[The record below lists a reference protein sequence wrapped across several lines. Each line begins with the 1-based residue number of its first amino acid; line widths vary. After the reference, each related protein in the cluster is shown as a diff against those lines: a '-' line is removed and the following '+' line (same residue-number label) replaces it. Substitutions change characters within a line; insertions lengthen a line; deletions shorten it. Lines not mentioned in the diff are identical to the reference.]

1 MDRRQFVRNSALAF
15 CAIPVMH
22 TAGIVPRG
30 SARRGNARRGN
41 ARRGNAR
48 RIQADAM
55 PEWLQTLVRQADK
68 SIESL
73 LTYQVKD
80 FKSPDLGG
88 LRDGFDLL
96 NPHST
101 SALIQYGAN
110 GLFSPASKFYRS
122 KELLADMNLAAL
134 YLIKTQ
140 HSDGTIDLLSTN
152 FHSTPDTGFLV
163 KRLAMAYKLIEQS
176 GTEGADLMLPNL
188 KTFLVRGGDA
198 LSVGGI
204 HTPNHRW
211 VVSAALTKL
220 NELWPNPK
228 YVARAEQW
236 LAEHIDI
243 DRDGQY
249 NEKSTFIYSSLTD
262 RLLITVGKG
271 LKKPELFDA
280 VRKNLD
286 MTMYYVHPNAEIV
299 TDASGRQDKAIVGT
313 LENYY
318 YPYRYFAIKDGNG
331 QYAAMCRL
339 IEKTAGPKTAGFLDY
354 FLTDPSL
361 WAELPADKPVPV
373 DYVKTFPNS
382 GLVRIRRDRRDST
395 LIANNPVW
403 FTFMKGNAVLQ
414 GVRFASS
421 FFGKGQFQSEKINQ
435 TGSEWVLTQ
444 KLDGPYFQPY
454 PRESIAPDGD
464 WEKMPR
470 NVRPQSE
477 VQMLETKVMIRETS
491 DGMEIEVVTSG
502 TERVPAAL
510 ELIFRPGG
518 TLKGVS
524 KIENTKDSWLLKEAT
539 GSYEL
544 GDDTISFGPGLALHK
559 NIALRGALP
568 AMEAPTVF
576 LTGFTP
582 FKHVI
587 RFS

>member
-1 MDRRQFVRNSALAF
+1 MDRRHFVKNSALAI
-15 CAIPVMH
+15 CSVATISPTYLV
-22 TAGIVPRG
+22 
-30 SARRGNARRGN
+30 ARRSAE
-41 ARRGNAR
+41 
-48 RIQADAM
+48 QM
-55 PEWLQTLVRQADK
+55 PPWLLEMVTRNDT

-73 LTYQVKD
+73 RKFQVKD
-80 FKSPDLGG
+80 TDSPDLGG
-88 LRDGFDLL
+88 LRDGFDIL

-101 SALIQYGAN
+101 SAMVQCGAA
-110 GLFSPASKFYRS
+110 GLFSPSSKYYKS
-122 KELLADMNLAAL
+122 TDLLASVNLAVL

-163 KRLAMAYKLIEQS
+163 KRLAMAYMLMEKS
-176 GTEGADLMLPNL
+176 GTPGVDKVLANL
-188 KTFLVRGGDA
+188 KTFLLKCGEA

-211 VVSAALTKL
+211 VVSAALTRL

-228 YVARAEQW
+228 YVNRIEQW
-236 LAEHIDI
+236 LGERIDM
-243 DRDGQY
+243 DADGQY

-262 RLLITVGKG
+262 RLLITIAKG
-271 LKKPELFDA
+271 MKKPGLLDN
-280 VRKNLD
+280 VRKNLN
-286 MTMYYVHPNAEIV
+286 MTMYYVHPNGEVV
-299 TDASGRQDKAIVGT
+299 TDASGRQDKAVVGT

-318 YPYRYFAIKDGNG
+318 YPYRYLAIKDKNP
-331 QYAAMCRL
+331 QYAAMCRM
-339 IEKTAGPKTAGFLDY
+339 IEKTAGPKTGAFIDY

-361 WAELPADKPVPV
+361 WVELSAEKPFPV
-373 DYVKTFPNS
+373 SYVKTFANS
-382 GLVRIRRDRRDST
+382 GLVRIRRDNRDST

-414 GVRFASS
+414 GLRFASS
-421 FFGKGQFQSEKINQ
+421 FFGKGQFQSEKIVRNGD
-435 TGSEWVLTQ
+435 TWELTQ

-454 PRESIAPDGD
+454 PKESLPNDGD

-470 NVRPQSE
+470 TYRPQSE
-477 VQMLETKVMIRETS
+477 VQLLETKVRIKETAE
-491 DGMEIEVVTSG
+491 GMEVEVTTRG

-518 TLKGVS
+518 ELKGVV
-524 KIENTKDSWLLKEAT
+524 KIENTKDSWLLKEGT
-539 GSYEL
+539 GTYRFN
-544 GDDTISFGPGLALHK
+544 DDTISFGPGTALHK

-568 AMEAPTVF
+568 PMEAPTVF

>member
-1 MDRRQFVRNSALAF
+1 MDRRDFVKNSGLAL
-15 CAIPVMH
+15 CAVPIVSS
-22 TAGIVPRG
+22 AGI
-30 SARRGNARRGN
+30 SARRINADSRP
-41 ARRGNAR
+41 
-48 RIQADAM
+48 Q
-55 PEWLQTLVRQADK
+55 WLETLVKQNDK

-73 LTYQVKD
+73 RTYQVKD
-80 FKSPDLGG
+80 SKSADLGG

-101 SALIQYGAN
+101 AALIQWGAC
-110 GLFSPASKFYRS
+110 GLSSSSSKFYKS
-122 KELLADMNLAAL
+122 KELLVDMDLAAL
-134 YLIKTQ
+134 YLVKTQ

-163 KRLAMAYKLIEQS
+163 KRLTMAYSLVEKS
-176 GTEGADLMLPNL
+176 GTEGADKMLANL
-188 KTFLVRGGDA
+188 KTFLLRAGDA
-198 LSVGGI
+198 LSVGGV

-211 VVSAALTKL
+211 VISAALTKL

-228 YVARAEQW
+228 YVARIQQW

-271 LKKPELFDA
+271 LGKTDLFDA

-318 YPYRYFAIKDGNG
+318 YPYRYFAIKDQNG
-331 QYAAMCRL
+331 SYAAMCRL
-339 IEKTAGPKTAGFLDY
+339 IEKTAGPKTGAFLDY
-354 FLTDPSL
+354 FLADPSL
-361 WAELPADKPVPV
+361 WVELPAERPVPV
-373 DYVKTFPNS
+373 NYVKTFPNS
-382 GLVRIRRDRRDST
+382 GLVRIRRDRQDST

-403 FTFMKGNAVLQ
+403 FTFMKGSAVLQ

-421 FFGKGQFQSEKINQ
+421 FFGKGQFQSEKISQN
-435 TGSEWVLTQ
+435 GNEWVLTQ

-454 PRESIAPDGD
+454 PKESIAPDGD

-470 NVRPQSE
+470 NYRPQSE
-477 VQMLETKVMIRETS
+477 VQVLETKVVIRETS
-491 DGMEIEVVTSG
+491 GGMEIEVVTNG

-524 KIENTKDSWLLKEAT
+524 RIENTKDSWLLKEAT

-544 GDDTISFGPGLALHK
+544 GGDTISFGPGLALHK
-559 NIALRGALP
+559 NVALRGALP

-582 FKHVI
+582 FRHVI

>member
-1 MDRRQFVRNSALAF
+1 MDRRQFVKNSALTL
-15 CAIPVMH
+15 CALPVIPA
-22 TAGIVPRG
+22 AGIVPSR
-30 SARRGNARRGN
+30 
-41 ARRGNAR
+41 
-48 RIQADAM
+48 ADQM
-55 PEWLQTLVRQADK
+55 PEWLRALVKQADK
-68 SIESL
+68 AIESL
-73 LTYQVKD
+73 QNLQVKD
-80 FKSPDLGG
+80 SKSPDLGG
-88 LRDGFDLL
+88 VRDGFDLL

-101 SALIQYGAN
+101 SALIQWGAS
-110 GLFSPASKFYRS
+110 GLFSPSSKFHQS
-122 KELLADMNLAAL
+122 KELLADMDLAAS

-140 HSDGTIDLLSTN
+140 HQDGTIDLLSTN

-163 KRLAMAYKLIEQS
+163 KRLTMAYVLIEKS
-176 GTEGADLMLPNL
+176 GTEGAPKMLANL
-188 KTFLVRGGDA
+188 KTFLLRAGDA

-262 RLLITVGKG
+262 RLLITIGKG
-271 LKKPELFDA
+271 LNKQELFDA

-286 MTMYYVHPNAEIV
+286 MTMYYVHPNGEIV

-318 YPYRYFAIKDGNG
+318 YPYRFFALRDGNG

-339 IEKTAGPKTAGFLDY
+339 IEKTAGLKTAGFLDY
-354 FLTDPSL
+354 LLTDPSL
-361 WAELPADKPVPV
+361 WKELPADKPLPV
-373 DYVKTFPNS
+373 NYVKTFPNS
-382 GLVRIRRDRRDST
+382 GLVRIRRDRWDST

-421 FFGKGQFQSEKINQ
+421 FFGKGQFQSETIAENGK
-435 TGSEWVLTQ
+435 EWVLTQ

-454 PRESIAPDGD
+454 PKESIALDGD

-470 NVRPQSE
+470 NFRPQSE
-477 VQMLETKVMIRETS
+477 VQILETKVMIRETS
-491 DGMEIEVVTSG
+491 GGMEIEVVTNG

-524 KIENTKDSWLLKEAT
+524 KIENTKDAWLLKEAA
-539 GSYEL
+539 GSYEM
-544 GDDTISFGPGLALHK
+544 GGDTITFGPGLALHK

>member
-1 MDRRQFVRNSALAF
+1 MDRRHFVRNTALAF
-15 CAIPVMH
+15 CVLPATI
-22 TAGIVPRG
+22 GIGGIAPR
-30 SARRGNARRGN
+30 RVK
-41 ARRGNAR
+41 
-48 RIQADAM
+48 ADTM
-55 PEWLQTLVRQADK
+55 PEWLRTLVKQADK

-73 LTYQVKD
+73 LTYQEKD
-80 FKSPDLGG
+80 PKSPDLGG

-101 SALIQYGAN
+101 SALIQYGAS
-110 GLFSPASKFYRS
+110 GLFAPGSRYYRS
-122 KELLADMNLAAL
+122 KELLASMNLAAL

-163 KRLAMAYKLIEQS
+163 KRLAMAYKMIEQS
-176 GTEGADLMLPNL
+176 GTEGADQMLPNL
-188 KTFLVRGGDA
+188 KTFLIRGGDA
-198 LSVGGI
+198 LSAGGI

-211 VVSAALTKL
+211 VVSAALIKL

-228 YVARAEQW
+228 YVTRIEQW
-236 LAEHIDI
+236 LGEHIDI
-243 DRDGQY
+243 DRDGQF

-262 RLLITVGKG
+262 RLLITIGKG
-271 LKKPELFDA
+271 LQKPELFDA

-299 TDASGRQDKAIVGT
+299 TDASGRQDKAVVGT

-339 IEKTAGPKTAGFLDY
+339 IEQTAGPKMTGFIDY

-361 WAELPADKPVPV
+361 WAELPAEKPVPV
-373 DYVKTFPNS
+373 NYVKTFPNS
-382 GLVRIRRDRRDST
+382 GLVRVRRDKWDST

-414 GVRFASS
+414 GVRFATS
-421 FFGKGQFQSEKINQ
+421 FFGKGQFQSEKINEN
-435 TGSEWVLTQ
+435 GKEWVLTQ
-444 KLDGPYFQPY
+444 KLDGPYYQPY
-454 PRESIAPDGD
+454 PKESIAPDGD

-470 NVRPQSE
+470 TFRPQSE
-477 VQMLETKVMIRETS
+477 VQVLETKVMIRETS
-491 DGMEIEVVTSG
+491 GGMEIEVVTNG

-524 KIENTKDSWLLKEAT
+524 KIENTKDAWLLKEAT

-544 GDDTISFGPGLALHK
+544 GGDTITFGPGLALHK

>member
-1 MDRRQFVRNSALAF
+1 MDRRHFVKNSALAI
-15 CAIPVMH
+15 CSVATISPTYLV
-22 TAGIVPRG
+22 
-30 SARRGNARRGN
+30 ARRSAEQMPPWLLEMIARN
-41 ARRGNAR
+41 
-48 RIQADAM
+48 D
-55 PEWLQTLVRQADK
+55 T

-73 LTYQVKD
+73 RKYQVKD
-80 FKSPDLGG
+80 TDSPDLGG
-88 LRDGFDLL
+88 LRDGFDIL

-101 SALIQYGAN
+101 SALVQCGSA
-110 GLFSPASKFYRS
+110 GLFSPSSKYYKS
-122 KELLADMNLAAL
+122 TDLLASVNLAVL

-163 KRLAMAYKLIEQS
+163 KRLAMAYMLMEKS
-176 GTEGADLMLPNL
+176 GTPGADKVLANL
-188 KTFLVRGGDA
+188 KTFLLKCGEA

-211 VVSAALTKL
+211 VVSAALTRL

-228 YVARAEQW
+228 YVSRIEQW
-236 LAEHIDI
+236 LGERIDM
-243 DRDGQY
+243 DADGQY

-262 RLLITVGKG
+262 RLLITIAKG
-271 LKKPELFDA
+271 MKKPELLDN
-280 VRKNLD
+280 VRKNLN
-286 MTMYYVHPNAEIV
+286 MTMYYVHPNGEVV
-299 TDASGRQDKAIVGT
+299 TDASGRQDKAVIGT

-318 YPYRYFAIKDGNG
+318 YPYRYLAIKDKNP
-331 QYAAMCRL
+331 QYAAMCRM
-339 IEKTAGPKTAGFLDY
+339 IEKTAGPKTGAFIDY

-361 WAELPADKPVPV
+361 WVELPAEKPYPV
-373 DYVKTFPNS
+373 SYVKTFANS
-382 GLVRIRRDRRDST
+382 GLVRIRRDNRDST
-395 LIANNPVW
+395 LIANNPVF

-414 GVRFASS
+414 GLRFASS
-421 FFGKGQFQSEKINQ
+421 FFGKGQFQSEKIVQNGD
-435 TGSEWVLTQ
+435 TWELTQ

-454 PRESIAPDGD
+454 PKESLPNDGD

-470 NVRPQSE
+470 ANRPQSE
-477 VQMLETKVMIRETS
+477 VQLLETKVRIKETT
-491 DGMEIEVVTSG
+491 DGMEVEVTTSG

-518 TLKGVS
+518 ELKGVV
-524 KIENTKDSWLLKEAT
+524 KIENTKDSWLLKDQIGT
-539 GSYEL
+539 YRFN
-544 GDDTISFGPGLALHK
+544 DDTISFGPGTALHK

-568 AMEAPTVF
+568 QMDAPTVF